1 MGRTIICNSY
11 LCDTKLFTEINGL
24 WKVLGEGCGVRGAR
38 CGVRGGWM
46 RGVGGEHQVYNGE
59 LQ

>member
-11 LCDTKLFTEINGL
+11 LCDTKLFTEINGV
-24 WKVLGEGCGVRGAR
+24 WRVCGAWR
-38 CGVRGGWM
+38 GVRGGWM